1 MSDRLLVQ
9 LEVKIDDMIDTLQI
23 LRLQVSD
30 LEEKNGTLQTENT
43 ALKTRQ
49 TQWEQGLTT
58 LLNKLDDV
66 NPSSSEEALEI
77 ENFEHEVEE
86 VFE

>member
-30 LEEKNGTLQTENT
+30 LEEKNGALQTENT

-49 TQWEQGLTT
+49 THWEQGLTT

-66 NPSSSEEALEI
+66 NPASSEEALEI